1 MVEHSAEGTGNAGNA
16 GRPSGGHAG
25 MPRLSP
31 SRRLVLAGAVAALA
45 APALAQRAPRPAGPY
60 WPNNARLAVSVTM
73 MFEADAG
80 QVAAW
85 QSGPNGGRYP
95 NFPLIQDRTYG
106 AKEGIPRLLDMLD
119 RRGVKST
126 SFMIGASME
135 RYPDLAR
142 EIVERG
148 HEGGGRGRLHVPT
161 HWMSRDQESEFL
173 RHGFETMRRVT
184 GRWPR
189 GFNAQGLQSSVNT
202 NSLLQEMGIRY
213 SIDDRSRDEPW
224 IQTVN
229 GDRDFCLVP
238 YSLHVNDLTFFW
250 NHHRSLSEYEQ
261 MLRQEFETL
270 YEEAAIRRR
279 MMSVPLHD
287 FVAGRPAMM
296 RSAEAFL
303 AWASTHPG
311 VWFARREEIADWA
324 LGEGRSQTPHDSPTM
339 PVE

>member
-1 MVEHSAEGTGNAGNA
+1 MTGRGSKNDSVADE
-16 GRPSGGHAG
+16 RPPGDGVTPLHA
-25 MPRLSP
+25 P
-31 SRRLVLAGAVAALA
+31 SRRVVLAGALASLA
-45 APALAQRAPRPAGPY
+45 APALAQRLPRSSGPF

-80 QVAAW
+80 QLTAW
-85 QSGPNGGRYP
+85 QNGPNGGRFP

-126 SFMIGASME
+126 SFMIGASIE

-142 EIVERG
+142 EIVARG
-148 HEGGGRGRLHVPT
+148 HEGGGRGRLHVST
-161 HWMSRDQESEFL
+161 HWMGRDQEAQFL
-173 RHGFETMRRVT
+173 RHGFETMQRVT

-202 NSLLQEMGIRY
+202 NSLLQEMGIVY

-224 IQTVN
+224 IQRVN
-229 GDRDFCLVP
+229 GDKDFCLLP

-250 NHHRSLSEYEQ
+250 NHHRSLTEYEQ

-270 YEEAAIRRR
+270 YEEAAFRRR

-303 AWASTHPG
+303 AWAATHPG
-311 VWFARREEIADWA
+311 VWFARREEIAEWA
-324 LGEGRSQTPHDSPTM
+324 LGEGRSLTPRDAPTI